1 MTSRRRARA
10 ALAFC
15 VVVASAMP
23 ARAQAPVVIDAI
35 VARVNGR
42 VILASDVRAAEVLP
56 HGLASTRLT
65 NPIDAMVDRTLML
78 EDVER
83 ASPATPPGDAVEAR
97 RRELEAAVGAAA
109 LGRLA
114 SRDGMTPA
122 RLQAWVRDDLRMD
135 AYVAQRFTAAA
146 QPTDEEV
153 AAYFAANA
161 ARFARPGEEAG
172 EAATD
177 RARAALVDQRRQALI
192 AAWLDGLRRRADIV
206 MAPR

>member
-1 MTSRRRARA
+1 MRPRPARA
-10 ALAFC
+10 TLALGVLLALAT
-15 VVVASAMP
+15 P
-23 ARAQAPVVIDAI
+23 AFAQAPVVIDAI

-42 VILASDVRAAEVLP
+42 VILASDVRAADVLTT
-56 HGLASTRLT
+56 GTVSTRSA
-65 NPIDAMVDRTLML
+65 NPIDAMVERTLML

-83 ASPATPPGDAVEAR
+83 ASPATPSGDAVEAR

-109 LGRLA
+109 LARLA
-114 SRDGMTPA
+114 SRDGMTPV
-122 RLQAWVRDDLRMD
+122 RLRAWVRDDLRMD

-161 ARFARPGEEAG
+161 ARFARPGEDAG
-172 EAATD
+172 DPATD
-177 RARAALVDQRRQALI
+177 RARTALVEQRRQALI
-192 AAWLDGLRRRADIV
+192 AAWIDGLRRRADVV